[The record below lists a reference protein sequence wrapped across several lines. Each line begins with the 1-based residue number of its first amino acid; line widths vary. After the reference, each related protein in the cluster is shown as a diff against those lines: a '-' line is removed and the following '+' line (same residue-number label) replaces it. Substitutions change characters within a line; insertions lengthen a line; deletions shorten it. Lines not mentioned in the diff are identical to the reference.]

1 MFFSFLSIIVN
12 CFFLSAVKADA
23 LRAQLFNL
31 IKKRYFIIVSLF
43 GSSSKARTCD
53 IHSLKLIVSSLLR
66 KVLNNSF
73 CTFIRL
79 LFLPLAAQSSS
90 AVKANALRARLLTFY
105 TYFKFSLIVKQKRV
119 ENLLFFILAPQARLE
134 LATSRLT
141 AVRST
146 NWAIEEY
153 KIKFWRRPIFPAGNP
168 TSIFGTLELN
178 FCVRH
183 GYRCFL

>member
-1 MFFSFLSIIVN
+1 MVKQKRVDFST
-12 CFFLSAVKADA
+12 
-23 LRAQLFNL
+23 LF
-31 IKKRYFIIVSLF
+31 YF

-66 KVLNNSF
+66 KVLNNTF

-90 AVKANALRARLLTFY
+90 AVKADALRARLLTLY
-105 TYFKFSLIVKQKRV
+105 TYFKFSLMVKQKRV
-119 ENLLFFILAPQARLE
+119 DFSTLFYLAPQARLE

>member
-1 MFFSFLSIIVN
+1 MRLRPFDFCCHWQHQNS
-12 CFFLSAVKADA
+12 SAVKAGA

-119 ENLLFFILAPQARLE
+119 ENLLFFCFGSSSKAR
-134 LATSRLT
+134 TCDITVNSRALYQL
-141 AVRST
+141 S
-146 NWAIEEY
+146 Y
-153 KIKFWRRPIFPAGNP
+153 
-168 TSIFGTLELN
+168 
-178 FCVRH
+178 
-183 GYRCFL
+183 